1 VLLAAS
7 GFRLQLFGSSYSAW
21 LHPAALTISLRV
33 LSALGRS
40 VVIGMVR
47 GIIRFKHLFRNRIG
61 VKG

>member
-1 VLLAAS
+1 
-7 GFRLQLFGSSYSAW
+7 
-21 LHPAALTISLRV
+21 
-33 LSALGRS
+33 

>member
-1 VLLAAS
+1 MN
-7 GFRLQLFGSSYSAW
+7 
-21 LHPAALTISLRV
+21 PAALTISLRV